1 MRKGEGGH
9 GVPPLL
15 LFIVRGPPRAR
26 VDLSVPFPS
35 PFRFVCCGQRDCPGV
50 PTRAR
55 GRRDG
60 VRSLLPRQGKR
71 AAFGVS
77 FRVLS
82 SFTVGRG
89 LGVSGLA
96 LAAAKLT
103 RARPYLTPCSADG
116 FNINNKF
123 IKGECMERSSSR

>member
-1 MRKGEGGH
+1 VGVKREPERWGKGNEERREGT
-9 GVPPLL
+9 PL
-15 LFIVRGPPRAR
+15 LFIVRVWVHAAR
-26 VDLSVPFPS
+26 GLTFPFRSHPVPFAAESVPT
-35 PFRFVCCGQRDCPGV
+35 G
-50 PTRAR
+50 AR

-60 VRSLLPRQGKR
+60 VRSLPFR
-71 AAFGVS
+71 FWCVS

-82 SFTVGRG
+82 SFTAGRG